1 MLRGSS
7 DTGALSVCLVAE
19 EAGDSFAQVHR
30 SGLGAQEN
38 SDDDGK
44 LPKQLPGISS
54 QQQREGKLHV
64 SSNSARPM
72 TVAHGWELESWL
84 LLLCGI

>member
-30 SGLGAQEN
+30 SGLGAQES
-38 SDDDGK
+38 SDDDGVK
-44 LPKQLPGISS
+44 IAKATSRYLIPAA
-54 QQQREGKLHV
+54 EGGQ
-64 SSNSARPM
+64 A
-72 TVAHGWELESWL
+72 ACEQ
-84 LLLCGI
+84 